1 MRISDWSSD
10 VCSSDLAGSLAE
22 RGRAAPDRAG
32 EPGAGPAFRR
42 GRRKHRLHSR
52 LGTTAMQRNLR
63 FKLTAAL
70 SLALATAA
78 CAADPERSKEA
89 QAIAD
94 TINVAF
100 HRSEEHTSELQSLM
114 RISYA
119 VFCWKKKKKIRQTTD
134 TKRKQ
139 VETR

>member
-78 CAADPERSKEA
+78 CAADPERSQEA

-94 TINVAF
+94 TI
-100 HRSEEHTSELQSLM
+100 
-114 RISYA
+114 
-119 VFCWKKKKKIRQTTD
+119 D
-134 TKRKQ
+134 RKS
-139 VETR
+139 TRLNSSHSCASRMPS

>member
-100 HRSEEHTSELQSLM
+100 THAQ
-114 RISYA
+114 
-119 VFCWKKKKKIRQTTD
+119 WRQVPATPDNPAERTAHPRVA
-134 TKRKQ
+134 K
-139 VETR
+139 E